1 MSKKLLPV
9 VDINIDN
16 LPSKSKSYPKD
27 FTASYRSYSFGEIK
41 HASTSKLDEK
51 KSLELVLSGVKTNMN
66 KSLFTLNDTLFI
78 GLLRKMSSLGTAKVQ
93 VPFSHP
99 DTNEVIY
106 HTFSLDDLEFKD
118 MEAPELPVTVTLS
131 NGEDYSFNPMTVRG
145 YLKIHRLKKSKD
157 SVAMYAAMCTSHKFE
172 DAYKFFNETLDRE
185 DGEIL
190 EEIDE
195 LLDHGVK
202 PLEVKYTSVV
212 DGEEV
217 ERTTKIR
224 IEGRQALLLPF
235 REQGKSVRDKIRF
248 GDASK
253 H

>member
-1 MSKKLLPV
+1 MSKTKLLPT
-9 VDINIDN
+9 VDINIER
-16 LPSKSKSYPKD
+16 LPSQGKSYPEN
-27 FTASYRSYSFGEIK
+27 FAASYRSYSFGEIK
-41 HASTSKLDEK
+41 YASTSKLDEK
-51 KSLELVLSGVKTNMN
+51 KALELVLTGVKTGMP
-66 KSLFTLNDTLFI
+66 KTDFTLNDVLFI
-78 GLLRKMSSLGTAKVQ
+78 GLLRKMSSLGTAKAQ

-99 DTNEVIY
+99 DTGEVIY
-106 HTFSLDDLEFKD
+106 HVFGLEDIEFKD
-118 MEAPELPVTVTLS
+118 MEAPELPIAVTLS
-131 NGEDYSFNPMTVRG
+131 NNEEYKFMPLTVKNF
-145 YLKIHRLKKSKD
+145 LRLKKLKKDKD
-157 SVAMYAAMCTSHKFE
+157 SVAMYAAMCTNHKFE

-235 REQGKSVRDKIRF
+235 RGEGKSVRDKIRF
-248 GDASK
+248 GDAS
-253 H
+253 